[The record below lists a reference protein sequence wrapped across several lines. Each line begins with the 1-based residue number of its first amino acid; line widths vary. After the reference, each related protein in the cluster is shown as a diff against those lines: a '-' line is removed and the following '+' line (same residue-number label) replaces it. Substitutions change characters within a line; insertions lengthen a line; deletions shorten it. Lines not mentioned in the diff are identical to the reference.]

1 MKNFK
6 KILCLVLALS
16 MVLALA
22 ACNNSSDGDK
32 DKDND
37 QKTEGNEVTGN
48 PEPETF
54 EGDIEFTLP
63 NGEGKVTAVADT
75 EDYVISSTDKMFTII
90 KSTDDTDCTF
100 AEIIYEEG
108 KKAQDLAPDYIDTY
122 VGTFENYEYPGTIEI
137 GADGLS
143 SEMVIASSDSQYVEL
158 YLVDLDSGALA
169 IIVSVAADAKDAEYP
184 VLYNIV
190 DTLKITK

>member
-1 MKNFK
+1 
-6 KILCLVLALS
+6 
-16 MVLALA
+16 
-22 ACNNSSDGDK
+22 
-32 DKDND
+32 
-37 QKTEGNEVTGN
+37 
-48 PEPETF
+48 
-54 EGDIEFTLP
+54 
-63 NGEGKVTAVADT
+63 
-75 EDYVISSTDKMFTII
+75 MFTII

-158 YLVDLDSGALA
+158 YLVDLDSADA
-169 IIVSVAADAKDAEYP
+169 FTFTNSFVSVTPSLTAA
-184 VLYNIV
+184 LTGIFSR
-190 DTLKITK
+190 KII

>member
-63 NGEGKVTAVADT
+63 NGEGKVTAVAMLSLQQT
-75 EDYVISSTDKMFTII
+75 ICSQSSRPQMTLTALLLRSSMKRAKRLRILLLTT
-90 KSTDDTDCTF
+90 ST
-100 AEIIYEEG
+100 
-108 KKAQDLAPDYIDTY
+108 L
-122 VGTFENYEYPGTIEI
+122 
-137 GADGLS
+137 
-143 SEMVIASSDSQYVEL
+143 M
-158 YLVDLDSGALA
+158 
-169 IIVSVAADAKDAEYP
+169 
-184 VLYNIV
+184 
-190 DTLKITK
+190 